1 MLGGMSTAAREKT
14 LVLMRHSKAEQVL
27 GKPDHDRELTARG
40 RRDAKAAGAWL
51 RTEGLVPDLVICST
65 AVRTRQT
72 WDEACR
78 GGAHTEFV
86 EFRRSVYLGGSE
98 QTLETVREDAGDMAT
113 VLVVG
118 HNPTMAQLTSLL
130 TDGEGSREAHEA
142 LGEGFVTSGLAVLRY
157 AGEWADL
164 ELGSCALARF
174 HVSRGHDD

>member
-1 MLGGMSTAAREKT
+1 MLRTMSSDSREKT
-14 LVLMRHSKAEQVL
+14 LLLLRHGKAEEGL
-27 GKPDHDRELTARG
+27 TKPDHDRELAPRG
-40 RRDAKAAGAWL
+40 RRDATAAGGWL

-65 AVRTRQT
+65 AQRTRQT
-72 WDEACR
+72 WEEACR

-164 ELGSCALARF
+164 DLGSCALARF
-174 HVSRGHDD
+174 HVSRGHDE

>member
-1 MLGGMSTAAREKT
+1 MLGDMSTAAREKT
-14 LVLMRHSKAEQVL
+14 LVLMRHSKAEQVM

-72 WDEACR
+72 WEEACR

-86 EFRRSVYLGGSE
+86 EYRRTIYLGGPE
-98 QTLETVREDAGDMAT
+98 QTLETVREDAGDTAT

-118 HNPTMAQLTSLL
+118 HNPTTAHLTSIL
-130 TDGEGSREAHEA
+130 TEGDGSREAHDA
-142 LGEGFVTSGLAVLRY
+142 LAEGFATSGLAVLRY
-157 AGEWADL
+157 QGEWADI
-164 ELGSCALARF
+164 EAGSCTLARF
-174 HVSRGHDD
+174 HVSRA